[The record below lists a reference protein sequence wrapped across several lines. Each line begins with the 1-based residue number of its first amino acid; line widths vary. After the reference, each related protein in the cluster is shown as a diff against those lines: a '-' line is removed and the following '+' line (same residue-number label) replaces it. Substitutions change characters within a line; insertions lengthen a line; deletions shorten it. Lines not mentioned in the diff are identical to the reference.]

1 MALDTAFST
10 GQEADYSAIAI
21 VGYLAHPDGANPPG
35 FYVERVWRGRVG
47 FAELKRKTV
56 EIFNQHNQPASPIHM
71 VLVEKA
77 SAGLSLIPE
86 LRAETGLPV
95 IAVDANTDKRV
106 RASRIEP
113 LVESRLLFLPESAP
127 WLGDFRSEL
136 LAFPAGRNDDQVD
149 ALVYALTRLR
159 EASDY
164 DRNYLTWLGMTSPNL
179 QKQQAAG
186 AAASRGCATI
196 VPDPQVHRAN
206 PQSPYR
212 INASDIAR
220 ARIQAGFCA
229 DCGRNCFGLSRAG
242 ISHEAGGPLSRKR
255 CKECKAENR
264 TGSFCSGCGRS
275 GKAPRADCRYCGH
288 P

>member
-56 EIFNQHNQPASPIHM
+56 EVFNEHNQPASPIHM

-86 LRAETGLPV
+86 LGAETGLQV
-95 IAVDANTDKRV
+95 IPMVADTDKRV

-113 LVESRLLFLPESAP
+113 LVESGLLYLPESAP
-127 WLGDFRSEL
+127 WLGDFRREL

-164 DRNYLTWLGMTSPNL
+164 NRNYLTWLGMTSPNL

-186 AAASRGCATI
+186 AGASRACATI

-212 INASDIAR
+212 ITAGDLAR
-220 ARIQAGFCA
+220 ARMQAGFCA
-229 DCGRNCFGLSRAG
+229 DCGRNCYDLSRAG
-242 ISHEAGGPLSRKR
+242 ITHEPSGPSSR
-255 CKECKAENR
+255 CKECVVLNR
-264 TGSFCSGCGRS
+264 TGFFCSGCGRS